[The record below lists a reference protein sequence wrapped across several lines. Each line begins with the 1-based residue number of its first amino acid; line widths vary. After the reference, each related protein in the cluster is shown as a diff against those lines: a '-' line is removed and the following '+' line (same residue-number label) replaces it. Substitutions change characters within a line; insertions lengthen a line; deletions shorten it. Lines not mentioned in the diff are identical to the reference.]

1 MVIPRSAWDAW
12 LDPALTDPQVALE
25 LLQVTE
31 AGALEAYAVST
42 AVNKVSNNDVSLL
55 EPLPA
60 EDDAPGAEGPVQD
73 TLL

>member
-1 MVIPRSAWDAW
+1 M
-12 LDPALTDPQVALE
+12 
-25 LLQVTE
+25 TE

-42 AVNKVSNNDVSLL
+42 AVNKVSNNDASLL

-60 EDDAPGAEGPVQD
+60 EDDADPAAEGPVQD

>member
-1 MVIPRSAWDAW
+1 M
-12 LDPALTDPQVALE
+12 
-25 LLQVTE
+25 TE

-42 AVNKVSNNDVSLL
+42 AVNKVSNNDASLL

-60 EDDAPGAEGPVQD
+60 EGEPPRGDRAADRQWPESEGPVQD